1 MKYFNNIYTLIYAV
15 ILVAAAFMY
24 FEFTNEKNYTSSG
37 FLVYTIFVIL
47 ALFIVIMN
55 AIYKKRKGD

>member
-1 MKYFNNIYTLIYAV
+1 MKYFNNIYTLIYSV
-15 ILVAAAFMY
+15 ILVTAAFMY
-24 FEFTNEKNYTSSG
+24 FEFTNEKTYTSRG
-37 FLVYTIFVIL
+37 FIVFTIFVIL